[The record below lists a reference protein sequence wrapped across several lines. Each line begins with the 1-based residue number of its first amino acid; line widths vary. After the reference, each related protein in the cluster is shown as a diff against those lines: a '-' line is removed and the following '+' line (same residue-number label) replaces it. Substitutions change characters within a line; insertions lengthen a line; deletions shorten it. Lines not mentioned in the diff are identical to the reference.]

1 MSTRY
6 DSPPSVR
13 RDRSNEAVA
22 AGIAHGWKGALA
34 APLFRSPHQLRA
46 SAQRA
51 SRRSRAFTLVEVMI
65 ASLVLVFGIVSAI
78 SAMQSGVRAMDRTR
92 KLALATQVLQTEME
106 QLRLKSWTQ
115 LDALAGTS
123 TFTPDSTASGASAFT
138 CTRRITSPKSD
149 MREITLTAE
158 WRGSDGRPQAAKLI
172 TRYGKN
178 GLNDYIST
186 AH

>member
-1 MSTRY
+1 MRR
-6 DSPPSVR
+6 VR
-13 RDRSNEAVA
+13 
-22 AGIAHGWKGALA
+22 AH
-34 APLFRSPHQLRA
+34 
-46 SAQRA
+46 
-51 SRRSRAFTLVEVMI
+51 AFTLVEVMV

-123 TFTPDSTASGASAFT
+123 TFTPDSAASGASAFT

-149 MREITLTAE
+149 MKEITLTAD
-158 WRGSDGRPQAAKLI
+158 WRGSDGRPQTAKLI

-186 AH
+186 TH